1 MLAGLDQGAYILPSP
16 LAQNNVLLAC
26 TAGAALLSL
35 PAALLA
41 ALLGPLMVRTPHTAA
56 LHPVACSGVRLV
68 LQGHS
73 VAGLREPIRGR

>member
-16 LAQNNVLLAC
+16 LVQNNVLLAC

-41 ALLGPLMVRTPHTAA
+41 ALLGPLMVSIPHTAT
-56 LHPVACSGVRLV
+56 LHPVASRGLCLV
-68 LQGHS
+68 SQGNS
-73 VAGLREPIRGR
+73 VAGIRAHLR